1 MKRYLLPMV
10 FALALAGCDQ
20 TPKIDGT
27 SIESVKYS
35 LEKINESISMDKQKE
50 LDTALNAIG
59 KYSDLETFS
68 LRKGDDRA
76 ASNRMLLA
84 ILNNKTADEIIAEA
98 EKLKPKTE
106 ARKKKLEDEAK
117 AMSAEK

>member
-1 MKRYLLPMV
+1 MKRYFLPMV
-10 FALALAGCDQ
+10 FVLALAGCDQ
-20 TPKIDGT
+20 ATKIDGT
-27 SIESVKYS
+27 SIESAQYS
-35 LEKINESISMDKQKE
+35 FEKIKDELSVEKQE
-50 LDTALNAIG
+50 VFGSALEGIG
-59 KYSDLETFS
+59 EYSNLETFS

-98 EKLKPKTE
+98 KKLKPKTE

>member
-20 TPKIDGT
+20 APKIDGT
-27 SIESVKYS
+27 SMESTKYS
-35 LEKINESISMDKQKE
+35 LDKVNEPLSPEKRKE

-59 KYSDLETFS
+59 EYSNLETFS
-68 LRKGDDRA
+68 LRQGDDRA

-106 ARKKKLEDEAK
+106 ARKKQLEEEAK

>member
-10 FALALAGCDQ
+10 VVLALAGCDQ
-20 TPKIDGT
+20 APKIDGT
-27 SIESVKYS
+27 SIESTKYS
-35 LEKINESISMDKQKE
+35 LEKVNEPLTPEKRKE

-59 KYSDLETFS
+59 KYSDIETYD
-68 LRKGDDRA
+68 LHKGRDLDA
-76 ASNRMLLA
+76 ANRMLLA

>member
-10 FALALAGCDQ
+10 FALALVGCDQ
-20 TPKIDGT
+20 APKIDG
-27 SIESVKYS
+27 SSEEALRYS
-35 LEKINESISMDKQKE
+35 GDKVMDSLSSEKQKE
-50 LDTALNAIG
+50 LEAAMIAIER
-59 KYSDLETFS
+59 YSSAELSTIDKLADNE
-68 LRKGDDRA
+68 A
-76 ASNRMLLA
+76 VNRMSLA
-84 ILNNKTADEIIAEA
+84 IYNNKTADEIIAEA

>member
-10 FALALAGCDQ
+10 FALVLAGCDQ
-20 TPKIDGT
+20 APKIDGT
-27 SIESVKYS
+27 SIESTKYS
-35 LEKINESISMDKQKE
+35 LEKVNEPLTPEKRKE

-59 KYSDLETFS
+59 EYSNLETFS
-68 LRKGDDRA
+68 LRKGGDRA

-117 AMSAEK
+117 AMSTEK

>member
-20 TPKIDGT
+20 APKIDGT
-27 SIESVKYS
+27 SMESVEYS
-35 LEKINESISMDKQKE
+35 FEKVKDSLSVKKQEEFGK
-50 LDTALNAIG
+50 AIEAVSD
-59 KYSDLETFS
+59 YSNFQTFS
-68 LRKGDDRA
+68 LSKGTDRA

-98 EKLKPKTE
+98 ERLKPKTE

>member
-10 FALALAGCDQ
+10 FVLALAGCDQ
-20 TPKIDGT
+20 APKIDGA
-27 SIESVKYS
+27 SMESVKYS
-35 LEKINESISMDKQKE
+35 LEKVNESLSLDKQKE

-59 KYSDLETFS
+59 KYSDIETYD
-68 LRKGDDRA
+68 LHKGRDLDA
-76 ASNRMLLA
+76 ANRMLLA

-117 AMSAEK
+117 AMSVEK